1 MKNKLLAVMAT
12 LGMVASASAVKVNN
26 NLSINGFIDGSY
38 NYTNIDGT
46 DTGDTQGLGLDEI
59 ELNFELN
66 VGNVSGSIQI
76 DNNNERAYTSGFTA
90 GTANVPSTSADRGGV
105 DANGTANTP
114 SSASNR
120 NQNDLDIE
128 QAYFTYNINDAVSVT
143 FGRYGSALG
152 FEREDP
158 AGLYTFSR
166 AYSGSFNLGNVDA
179 AAVEGL
185 TVAYSGDAYSIA
197 ASFEESAGTDLE
209 VNDLNLELAFTYT
222 GIAGVNIGGGYF
234 FDNAEGDETDVLNI
248 HVSRQFGKLLLA
260 GEYIEASTSSTTAAN
275 NVDND
280 AYLLLADYDI
290 NDKLGFAVRFSQ
302 NEQGSNGDYEKFT
315 IAPNYAITD
324 SLGAIIEYSD
334 VDDAGTDSEA
344 YAVELTYT
352 F

>member
-12 LGMVASASAVKVNN
+12 FGMVASASAVKINN

-38 NYTNIDGT
+38 SLTESDVQGT
-46 DTGDTQGLGLDEI
+46 GAFAAAGDQGSPDLDDQKLGLDEV
-59 ELNFELN
+59 ELNFVVNAGGISGLVAVDSKDAAGNEILN
-66 VGNVSGSIQI
+66 
-76 DNNNERAYTSGFTA
+76 
-90 GTANVPSTSADRGGV
+90 
-105 DANGTANTP
+105 
-114 SSASNR
+114 
-120 NQNDLDIE
+120 IE
-128 QAYFTYNINDAVSVT
+128 QAHFTYNVNDAVSVT

-158 AGLYTFSR
+158 AGLYTVSR
-166 AYSGSFNLGNVDA
+166 AYDGNFNLADIDGLGSVEGLTIAYSGSD
-179 AAVEGL
+179 
-185 TVAYSGDAYSIA
+185 YSIA
-197 ASFEESAGTDLE
+197 ASFQETASQDLE
-209 VNDLNLELAFTYT
+209 INDLNLEVSFTYT

-234 FDNAEGDETDVLNI
+234 FDNAEGDETDVLNV

-280 AYLLLADYDI
+280 GYLLLADYDV
-290 NDKLGFAVRFSQ
+290 NEKLGVALRFSN
-302 NEQGSNGDYEKFT
+302 NEQGTTADYEKFT
-315 IAPNYAITD
+315 IAPNYALTN

-334 VDDAGTDSEA
+334 IEDGANKSEV